1 MHTDQKFALK
11 RMLVFNIVTHTLSFT
26 LAVFPA
32 KFRKTVLGH
41 EVYRNVSNTEKEYVQ
56 LICHILIYVDKI

>member
-1 MHTDQKFALK
+1 MHMNQKFALK

-26 LAVFPA
+26 FAVLPA

-41 EVYRNVSNTEKEYVQ
+41 EV
-56 LICHILIYVDKI
+56 